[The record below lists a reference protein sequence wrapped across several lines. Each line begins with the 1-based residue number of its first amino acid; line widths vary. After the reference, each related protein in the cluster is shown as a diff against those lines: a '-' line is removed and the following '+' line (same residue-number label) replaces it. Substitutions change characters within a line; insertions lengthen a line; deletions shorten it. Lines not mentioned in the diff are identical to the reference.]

1 MARRR
6 RNPAPLA
13 GGGRASEAV
22 RQTNLHGPEYTP
34 SPADQQ
40 PEPIPPGLDPVAAL
54 HHLAALVRPPARAGE
69 GGAMKPSR
77 RRTGRPCP
85 CGCGRLVKP
94 EKIGGHVRRFASPE
108 CKARFHFAARKLGEA
123 LIGDRVFTVS
133 TVEDY
138 LARGGLTASY
148 TTASVAPKVSGI
160 AQAPYAPSAAEKSP
174 RAGPAVRGERGQ

>member
-6 RNPAPLA
+6 RNPAPLN
-13 GGGRASEAV
+13 GGDRASGNVVTAGA
-22 RQTNLHGPEYTP
+22 RNGPEYRP
-34 SPADQQ
+34 RRAADKQ
-40 PEPIPPGLDPVAAL
+40 PEPVP
-54 HHLAALVRPPARAGE
+54 
-69 GGAMKPSR
+69 
-77 RRTGRPCP
+77 PCP
-85 CGCGRLVKP
+85 CGCGRPVKP

-148 TTASVAPKVSGI
+148 TTASMRSRVGGNI
-160 AQAPYAPSAAEKSP
+160 GQAPQAHSAAEKSA
-174 RAGPAVRGERGQ
+174 RAGPTVRRGANGDVEARAAGPITSGKRTC